1 MFPGDPKP
9 HPHHE
14 QALIMTEYAF
24 DKAQAYARLMPD
36 LEVFGFLIGAMGSN
50 EVSDVCVAPRQSATG
65 SSVDVDAGAVLEV
78 GAMVHDSGRRTLGM
92 WHSHAQ
98 MLPFHSSTD
107 DQTVENVLLT
117 QLAPATAQRAFHTFN
132 VKLASSSVELWSGHE
147 QLELDLPWAELPDPA
162 ELHLRRFFY
171 QGFAY
176 SLVVNARGD
185 APHAEKWLKRW
196 CPCCNVPKVE
206 RLVVPIQLSCV
217 YDESRLESEVLAAFA
232 SGEGASA
239 IGRAFEAVRW
249 LAPKRLVAKV
259 R

>member
-1 MFPGDPKP
+1 MFPSEPAA
-9 HPHHE
+9 HPQHE
-14 QALIMTEYAF
+14 HSLIMTEYAL

-36 LEVFGFLIGAMGSN
+36 REVFGFLIGAIGSN

-78 GAMVHDSGRRTLGM
+78 GVMVHDSGRRTLGM

-98 MLPFHSSTD
+98 LPTFHSATD
-107 DQTVENVLLT
+107 DQTVEKVLLA
-117 QLAPATAQRAFHTFN
+117 QLAPATAQRASHTFN
-132 VKLASSSVELWSGHE
+132 AKLASSRFELWSGHE
-147 QLELDLPWAELPDPA
+147 QLELELPWAELPDPA
-162 ELHLRRFFY
+162 QLRLRRFFY
-171 QGFAY
+171 EGFAY

-206 RLVVPIQLSCV
+206 RFVTPIQLSCV
-217 YDESRLESEVLAAFA
+217 FDESRLRTEVLAAFA
-232 SGEGASA
+232 DAADTSP

-249 LAPKRLVAKV
+249 FAPKRLVAKV
-259 R
+259 I